1 MLLGNLLGKL
11 PDPYWVVSLVS
22 VFSFVFFLPVQ
33 ALANRIN
40 ARITPDH
47 DPNRGLTGWNWVG
60 VAVGAIMLMLIML
73 GTIDTLLP
81 GSIDT
86 FVSEFIVSLLPEP
99 D

>member
-1 MLLGNLLGKL
+1 
-11 PDPYWVVSLVS
+11 
-22 VFSFVFFLPVQ
+22 VQ

-47 DPNRGLTGWNWVG
+47 DPNRGLTGWNWAG
-60 VAVGAIMLMLIML
+60 VAVGAIMLMLAIL

-81 GSIDT
+81 GFIDT
-86 FVSEFIVSLLPEP
+86 LMSGFDTLLSEFIDSLLPEP